1 MTSPD
6 FTRPAGTSGTRA
18 LPGCQASDLS
28 VPQLV
33 AQVYEAAPLADRRQL
48 LERLLRPLGV
58 LSLVAIAGGIFAK
71 VRLRAGWQDFHVRIE
86 DTLPVRPSDVVA
98 LVEHVQQVSI
108 EAVDG
113 LAHWLT
119 ASPALASSAAAALLA
134 TILLQRSEAAGRTLA
149 QDLPTT

>member
-1 MTSPD
+1 MTSVPPKVNSLPD
-6 FTRPAGTSGTRA
+6 HPANELT
-18 LPGCQASDLS
+18 
-28 VPQLV
+28 VPELV
-33 AQVYEAAPLADRRQL
+33 AQVYEVAPLAERRQL

-86 DTLPVRPSDVVA
+86 DTLPVRPGDIVA

-113 LAHWLT
+113 LAQLLST
-119 ASPALASSAAAALLA
+119 SPTLASSAAAAVLA
-134 TILLQRSEAAGRTLA
+134 SILMQRSQAAGRP
-149 QDLPTT
+149 LPPDAPEP